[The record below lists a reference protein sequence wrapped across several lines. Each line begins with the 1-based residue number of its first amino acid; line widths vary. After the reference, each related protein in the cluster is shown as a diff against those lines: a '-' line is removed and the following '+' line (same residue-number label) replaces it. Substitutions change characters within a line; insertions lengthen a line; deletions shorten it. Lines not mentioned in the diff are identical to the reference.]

1 LRIKEEKQFTV
12 FYLKLKPFSLSQ
24 PPSIFCPSEG
34 ATPLAAGFTVA
45 AAYGPTILFKPDDC
59 SGNTNL
65 RRQNPNEAY

>member
-1 LRIKEEKQFTV
+1 M
-12 FYLKLKPFSLSQ
+12 SQ

-45 AAYGPTILFKPDDC
+45 AAYGSTILFKPDDC

>member
-1 LRIKEEKQFTV
+1 MAVYSYLFEAYAFV
-12 FYLKLKPFSLSQ
+12 FGLT
-24 PPSIFCPSEG
+24 PSIFCPSEG

-45 AAYGPTILFKPDDC
+45 AACGPTILFKPDDC